1 MNYTEKETLFLLDC
15 IDFVIDNDTE
25 YEEYTLDNSE
35 RSLEPLRAKVLNN
48 LIKLQENNDIMV
60 LNYDSVHDKIHE
72 ENKWQ

>member
-72 ENKWQ
+72 ENK